1 MIDYVCVCVH
11 VHVCCMGVCAVCV
24 YVCFSKVSNG
34 SEEEDSQALGP
45 LLLLVRAMPNSTR
58 TVSNNALR
66 LVQTAKWTAC
76 SQQGVVVYVIA
87 RWTTL
92 ITSINKD

>member
-66 LVQTAKWTAC
+66 LVPTASGPHALNNQVCGHVQYGMT
-76 SQQGVVVYVIA
+76 
-87 RWTTL
+87 R
-92 ITSINKD
+92 